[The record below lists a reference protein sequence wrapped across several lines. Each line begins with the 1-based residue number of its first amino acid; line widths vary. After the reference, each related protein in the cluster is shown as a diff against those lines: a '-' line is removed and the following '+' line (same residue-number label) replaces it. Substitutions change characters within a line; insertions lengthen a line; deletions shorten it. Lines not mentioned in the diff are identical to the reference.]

1 MKKYF
6 APMLLLGVLG
16 IASVVAISNNFSGIG
31 QAENEQDESAFVII
45 NVTVRNSEKFQK
57 YVSQVPATMTP
68 FGGVP
73 LTQGKFASV
82 VSGDHP
88 THQIGAVATFP
99 DVQSVD
105 AWYNSDAYQALIPLR
120 DEGANVVIVKYAVP
134 QADDQ

>member
-6 APMLLLGVLG
+6 VPMLLLGALGLVPVL
-16 IASVVAISNNFSGIG
+16 AISNNFSGIS
-31 QAENEQDESAFVII
+31 QASSHQNESAFVVF
-45 NVTVRNSEKFQK
+45 NVTVRNPEKFQE
-57 YVSQVPATMTP
+57 YVSQAPEAMTP
-68 FGGVP
+68 FDGVP
-73 LTQGKFASV
+73 LTQGKFSGV
-82 VSGDHP
+82 VSGDYP